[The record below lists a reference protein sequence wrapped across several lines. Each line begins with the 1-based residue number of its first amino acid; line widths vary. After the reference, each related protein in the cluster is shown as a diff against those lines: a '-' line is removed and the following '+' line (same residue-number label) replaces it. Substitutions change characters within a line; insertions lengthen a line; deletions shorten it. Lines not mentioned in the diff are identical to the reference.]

1 MPGKALAR
9 AKGSQKVSKSV
20 QKSKQERERE
30 RYAGRRRQLE
40 SVDRG
45 STVKSAEISWILSME
60 QIVAASWEYIGEYEH
75 LYEQFETIELH
86 RKKFDLLQKF
96 YWLLSNL

>member
-1 MPGKALAR
+1 
-9 AKGSQKVSKSV
+9 
-20 QKSKQERERE
+20 
-30 RYAGRRRQLE
+30 
-40 SVDRG
+40 
-45 STVKSAEISWILSME
+45 ME

-86 RKKFDLLQKF
+86 RKKLDLLQKF